1 MGLLVDRVMGVCK
14 VPKREDG
21 SLSSHIHRYLIS
33 LSLGLEVMLTRL
45 SAVTDL
51 VRGRHLLL
59 TLLKLFSY
67 CVKIGVNRK
76 ALLQPHLN
84 AISIML
90 ASLNMVSHGRRSFHR

>member
-1 MGLLVDRVMGVCK
+1 
-14 VPKREDG
+14 
-21 SLSSHIHRYLIS
+21 
-33 LSLGLEVMLTRL
+33 MLTRL

-90 ASLNMVSHGRRSFHR
+90 ASLNMVRNSAGHFVVPFLISDPRYSSMAKPHYGISVCSLASVAVSLKSF

>member
-1 MGLLVDRVMGVCK
+1 
-14 VPKREDG
+14 
-21 SLSSHIHRYLIS
+21 
-33 LSLGLEVMLTRL
+33 MLTRL

-67 CVKIGVNRK
+67 CVKISVNRK

-90 ASLNMVSHGRRSFHR
+90 ASLNMVIGQAEEFHYQPGSWGNQFELYFSCH

>member
-1 MGLLVDRVMGVCK
+1 
-14 VPKREDG
+14 
-21 SLSSHIHRYLIS
+21 
-33 LSLGLEVMLTRL
+33 MLTRL

-67 CVKIGVNRK
+67 CVKIGANRK

-90 ASLNMVSHGRRSFHR
+90 ASLNMVRVPTPPQMNQFYKGLDPSMQIMCIFVPSSGAAR

>member
-1 MGLLVDRVMGVCK
+1 
-14 VPKREDG
+14 
-21 SLSSHIHRYLIS
+21 
-33 LSLGLEVMLTRL
+33 MLTRL

-90 ASLNMVSHGRRSFHR
+90 ASLNMVLHAENEALSSPGSGQPSIAEMLVEIMEAIFTEASLEPPERQKVR

>member
-1 MGLLVDRVMGVCK
+1 
-14 VPKREDG
+14 
-21 SLSSHIHRYLIS
+21 
-33 LSLGLEVMLTRL
+33 MLTRL

-67 CVKIGVNRK
+67 CVKIGANRK

-90 ASLNMVSHGRRSFHR
+90 ASLNMVRVPTPPK